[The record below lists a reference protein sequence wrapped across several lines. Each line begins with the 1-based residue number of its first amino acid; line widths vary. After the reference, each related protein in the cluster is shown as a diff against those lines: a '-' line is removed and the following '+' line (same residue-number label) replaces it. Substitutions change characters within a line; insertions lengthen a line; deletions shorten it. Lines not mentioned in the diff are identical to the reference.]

1 MKTVTKRNR
10 GVLDTRTV
18 LNNRFERIIRSFSY
32 LLILVSGVILSVTF
46 LNKIEWNKLTDL
58 IEPVTT
64 FINKDLKFFE
74 DYNFLI
80 LIVGLLG
87 LVWTQ
92 SRNMFLKIFTTIITL
107 LVVLI
112 SDNLTGFK
120 VLTFIPDIKI
130 IENLFQNVKVP
141 WLIYAIQFTPILLI
155 YIVLSLKKPR
165 RNSLNLVIS
174 GLGFMILLIAALA
187 LPVILSK
194 DWDLENVYKIAENS
208 IASLSFVL
216 LTFGSLFGLLG
227 FFRRWN

>member
-18 LNNRFERIIRSFSY
+18 LNNRFERVIRSFSY

-130 IENLFQNVKVP
+130 IENLFQDVKVP
-141 WLIYAIQFTPILLI
+141 WLIYAIQFIPILLI
-155 YIVLSLKKPR
+155 YIVFSLKKPR

-194 DWDLENVYKIAENS
+194 NWDLENVYKIAKNS

-227 FFRRWN
+227 FFRR

>member
-18 LNNRFERIIRSFSY
+18 LNNRFERVIRSFSY

-130 IENLFQNVKVP
+130 IENLFQDVKVP
-141 WLIYAIQFTPILLI
+141 WLIYAIQFIPILLI
-155 YIVLSLKKPR
+155 YIVFSLKKPR

-187 LPVILSK
+187 LPVILSNN
-194 DWDLENVYKIAENS
+194 WDLENVYKVAKNS

-227 FFRRWN
+227 FFRR